1 MRFNFRLKALGAL
14 LMPQSESALEPA
26 AEKLKRD
33 AHSFAV
39 IEAVSR
45 KKLSEFELKMV
56 ETWFESLFTR
66 NLKFSVLEHSI
77 LLLMRQQNYPSQFLS
92 PRNQELFALALEVS
106 WDHLT
111 AGTSAPRWPR
121 EAERL
126 TSSIPYLPSSVFKT
140 AGEESRVVYDTLFF
154 SNHRQHLLFD
164 RISRP
169 HHRFLEMKNRLV
181 SSAFYNQQ
189 TLIFLLVLGPM
200 IFIAGLR
207 EIVLGFVI
215 GMMGASINEY
225 AVHLGIGHSS
235 AELAKSFRKFRYFGL
250 FAEEINLA
258 HRVHHCKMVGDFRAD
273 FTNEK
278 VRERVDAYLAVEAE
292 KLVRSRV
299 QDRFYAEGNA
309 PKETAR
315 IISEIKSG
323 GYGVDG
329 TLAGCIAMNV
339 IATPFFALNIL
350 LSNIFPT
357 ILTQVIFILASCF
370 FLSGFIIQS
379 MYSHRYLHFTQ
390 EDLNHPQNADSTTSF
405 MRWFMTTSL
414 GQLQTRRH
422 YRHHQEKYDYQRTVN
437 GVIMSFSFADFI
449 FRRGVHEADISHLIK
464 MRKEGFLNYPK

>member
-1 MRFNFRLKALGAL
+1 MRFNFRLKAIHAL
-14 LMPQSESALEPA
+14 SKPHSDSAPESQTER
-26 AEKLKRD
+26 LKREAD
-33 AHSFAV
+33 SFAV
-39 IEAVSR
+39 LEAISR
-45 KKLSEFELKMV
+45 KKLSEFGLKMV
-56 ETWFESLFTR
+56 NAWFESLFTR
-66 NLKFSVLEHSI
+66 DLNFTVLEHSV
-77 LLLMRQQNYPSQFLS
+77 LLLMLQQNYASQFLS
-92 PRNQELFALALEVS
+92 QRNNELFDLALEIS

-111 AGTSAPRWPR
+111 TGTLAPRWPTDGR
-121 EAERL
+121 AL
-126 TSSIPYLPSSVFKT
+126 TSAIPYLPSSELKKS
-140 AGEESRVVYDTLFF
+140 GEEARVVYDTIFF
-154 SNHRQHLLFD
+154 ANFRKLLLFD
-164 RISRP
+164 KIPQPRQRY
-169 HHRFLEMKNRLV
+169 LEIKNRIV
-181 SSAFYNQQ
+181 SSAFYNKQ
-189 TLIFLLVLGPM
+189 TLIFFFVLLPM
-200 IFIAGLR
+200 MFTPCLR
-207 EIVLGFVI
+207 EIVLGFVV

-235 AELAKSFRKFRYFGL
+235 AGLAKSFCRFGYFGL

-278 VRERVDAYLAVEAE
+278 VRERVDAYLNSEAD
-292 KLVRSRV
+292 KLVSSRV
-299 QDRFYAEGNA
+299 QKTFYSSENA

-339 IATPFFALNIL
+339 IASPFFALNIM
-350 LSNIFPT
+350 LSYLFPT
-357 ILTQVIFILASCF
+357 TLTQVIFIFASCF

-379 MYSHRYLHFTQ
+379 MYSHRYLHFTT
-390 EDLNHPQNADSTTSF
+390 EDLAHPQNAGSTTSF

-449 FRRGVHEADISHLIK
+449 FRRGVHEADVSHLIK
-464 MRKEGFLNYPK
+464 MRREGFLNYPK